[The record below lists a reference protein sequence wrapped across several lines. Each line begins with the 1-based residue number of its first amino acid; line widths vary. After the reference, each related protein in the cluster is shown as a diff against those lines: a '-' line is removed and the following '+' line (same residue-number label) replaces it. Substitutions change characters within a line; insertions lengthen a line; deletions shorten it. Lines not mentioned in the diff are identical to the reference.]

1 MAAYAALVS
10 VLTIIDHI
18 QNHPRLSISFDKNQ
32 LESLGE
38 KVGFLLD
45 FIETDTH
52 GVISEQAQVLE
63 RRIASAA
70 YAAEDVIESHV
81 VDRIQPAGSVE
92 VHRLRKVVKDIMHS
106 MRLKKARKEENNAG
120 SISMLDLQAV
130 IEDMDSIKK
139 KVIEFRDESGSND
152 DMQPTSTTTSSSTPL
167 ITTGKNTMVGFDEQ
181 LLQLLDKL
189 TGQRSNRHIIPIVG
203 MGGIGKTTLAQNA
216 YEHSLIVH
224 HFDIRT
230 WVTISQK
237 YSVKELLL
245 QLLSMI
251 SSDIDSEDDE
261 QLLGQKLHK
270 ILWGRR
276 YLIVIDDI
284 WGVEAWDN
292 LNLFFPENN
301 NGSRIVVTTRISHV
315 ATQFDSS
322 LFELSFLDEDKSWDL
337 FCQKAFGE
345 AGCPLELE
353 DIGKEIV
360 KKCKGLPL
368 SITVIGGLL
377 GRSHMS
383 QKYWKNIAKDLNS
396 FLNSGEDE
404 NCSSIL
410 SLSYTYLPA
419 HLKPCFLYMAIFPE
433 DHKILVSRLTK
444 LWVAEGFIKSKES
457 QSLEE
462 IARGYINDLIDRN
475 LIIKHTMGS
484 NGNVKNCMIH
494 DLLRDLCLMVAQK
507 EEFMCVIEDIP
518 RGTERGRRI
527 VCDKKIQQVKYPF
540 PVFYTLRLA
549 PLTGTWVTNI
559 DGRPFRVLHT
569 LRLAPLTRTW
579 VTSIDGQLSNNRL
592 LRVMSFHSETKIK
605 YLRSHIVDQVNMRGR
620 IKAPSQ
626 IWEMRQLRHV
636 DVWELHLPDPP
647 SQSGDQ
653 QQDDFVLQN
662 LQTLKNVKN
671 FVWSEEACKGIVN
684 VRKLNIAYASEWK
697 KSNNDYQLYNVS
709 QLHKLESLSCVSY
722 CKDERLRKLTFPCS
736 LKKLSLDGFI
746 VRYQDLTVIG
756 SLPCLEVLKLL
767 DSSIKEDEWN
777 PVEGEFLRLKFLL
790 VLWSSLVYWNVESSH
805 FPVLEKLV
813 LLHMKEL
820 DGIPLEIGE
829 IPTLRLIELKSC
841 NESTIMSAF
850 KIAEEQE
857 DAGNEL
863 LQVRVEFLSEYLLER
878 FQEKMKQTVDHNFT
892 RNNFH
897 VVTKEYGPIGS

>member
-1 MAAYAALVS
+1 MAAYATLVS
-10 VLTIIDHI
+10 ILTIIDQI
-18 QNHPRLSISFDKNQ
+18 QNHPRLSISFNMNQ
-32 LESLGE
+32 LKSLGE

-52 GVISEQAQVLE
+52 GVIREQAQVLE

-81 VDRIQPAGSVE
+81 VDQIQPAGSVE
-92 VHRLRKVVKDIMHS
+92 GHRLRKVVKDIMHS
-106 MRLKKARKEENNAG
+106 MRLKKATKEENHAG
-120 SISMLDLQAV
+120 SISMLDLQKV

-139 KVIEFRDESGSND
+139 KVMEFKDESGSND

-181 LLQLLDKL
+181 LIQLLDKL
-189 TGQRSNRHIIPIVG
+189 TGQRSNRQVIPIVG

-284 WGVEAWDN
+284 WGIEAWDK
-292 LNLFFPENN
+292 
-301 NGSRIVVTTRISHV
+301 
-315 ATQFDSS
+315 
-322 LFELSFLDEDKSWDL
+322 EL
-337 FCQKAFGE
+337 
-345 AGCPLELE
+345 
-353 DIGKEIV
+353 
-360 KKCKGLPL
+360 
-368 SITVIGGLL
+368 T
-377 GRSHMS
+377 
-383 QKYWKNIAKDLNS
+383 S
-396 FLNSGEDE
+396 FLNSREDE
-404 NCSSIL
+404 NCSNIL
-410 SLSYTYLPA
+410 SL
-419 HLKPCFLYMAIFPE
+419 
-433 DHKILVSRLTK
+433 R
-444 LWVAEGFIKSKES
+444 FIKSNES

-462 IARGYINDLIDRN
+462 IARGYVNDLIDRN
-475 LIIKHTMGS
+475 LILKHTMGS

-507 EEFMCVIEDIP
+507 EEFICVIEDIA

-579 VTSIDGQLSNNRL
+579 VTSIDGRISNNRL
-592 LRVMSFHSETKIK
+592 LRVMSFNSEAKIK
-605 YLRSHIVDQVNMRGR
+605 YLRRHIVDQVNMRYLAYTNFMIPSLAVMLPSSIDIVWNLQTLIIRGR
-620 IKAPSQ
+620 IIAPSQ

-636 DVWELHLPDPP
+636 DIWELYLSDPP
-647 SQSGDQ
+647 PQSGDQ
-653 QQDDFVLQN
+653 HPDDFVLPN
-662 LQTLKNVKN
+662 LQTLKNVRN
-671 FVWSEEACKGIVN
+671 FVWSEEVCKGIVN
-684 VRKLNIAYASEWK
+684 VRKLIIAYGSEWK
-697 KSNNDYQLYNVS
+697 KSNKDYQLYNVS

-722 CKDERLRKLTFPCS
+722 CKDETLRKLTFPCS
-736 LKKLSLDGFI
+736 LKKLSLDGFM

-777 PVEGEFLRLKFLL
+777 PIEGEFLRLKFLL

-820 DGIPLEIGE
+820 DGIPLDVGE

-878 FQEKMKQTVDHNFT
+878 FQEKMKQTADHNFT

-897 VVTKEYGPIGS
+897 VVTKKYGPIGS

>member
-10 VLTIIDHI
+10 VLTIIDQI

-52 GVISEQAQVLE
+52 GVLSEQAQVLE
-63 RRIASAA
+63 RQIACAA

-81 VDRIQPAGSVE
+81 VDRIQPGSVE
-92 VHRLRKVVKDIMHS
+92 GHRLRKVLKDIMHS
-106 MRLKKARKEENNAG
+106 MRLKKARKEANHAG
-120 SISMLDLQAV
+120 YLISMLDFQTV

-139 KVIEFRDESGSND
+139 KVMKFRDESGSNEH
-152 DMQPTSTTTSSSTPL
+152 DMHPTSTTSSSTPL
-167 ITTGKNTMVGFDEQ
+167 ITTDKNTMVGFDEQ

-189 TGQRSNRHIIPIVG
+189 TGQRSNRQVIPIVG
-203 MGGIGKTTLAQNA
+203 MGGIGKTTLAKNT

-230 WVTISQK
+230 WVTVSQN
-237 YSVKELLL
+237 YNVKELLL

-251 SSDIDSEDDE
+251 SSEVDNEDDE

-301 NGSRIVVTTRISHV
+301 NGSRIVVTTRISNV

-377 GRSHMS
+377 GRSHMT

-462 IARGYINDLIDRN
+462 IARGYINDLIDIN

-484 NGNVKNCMIH
+484 NGKVKNCMIH
-494 DLLRDLCLMVAQK
+494 DLLRDVCLMVAHK

-518 RGTERGRRI
+518 RGKERGRRI
-527 VCDKKIQQVKYPF
+527 VCDQKIQQVKYP
-540 PVFYTLRLA
+540 
-549 PLTGTWVTNI
+549 
-559 DGRPFRVLHT
+559 
-569 LRLAPLTRTW
+569 
-579 VTSIDGQLSNNRL
+579 L
-592 LRVMSFHSETKIK
+592 LRVMSFNNETKIK
-605 YLRSHIVDQVNMRGR
+605 YLRRHIVDQVNMRYLAYTNFMIPSLAVVLPSSIDIVWNLQTLIIRGR

-636 DVWELHLPDPP
+636 DIWELHLSDPP
-647 SQSGDQ
+647 PQSGDQ
-653 QQDDFVLQN
+653 HQDAFVLPN
-662 LQTLKNVKN
+662 LQTLKNVRN

-684 VRKLNIAYASEWK
+684 VRKLNIAYGSEWK

-709 QLHKLESLSCVSY
+709 QLHKLESLSCISY
-722 CKDERLRKLTFPCS
+722 CKDERLRKLTFLCS

-820 DGIPLEIGE
+820 DRIPLDIGE

-878 FQEKMKQTVDHNFT
+878 FQEKMKQTADHNFT

-897 VVTKEYGPIGS
+897 VVTKKYGPIGS